1 MILGRDWIHA
11 NQCVPSS
18 LHQFLIQWVGDNI
31 EIIHADPLAE
41 ISIADASIGEAGSI
55 VCLSGRDLSGYEFIS
70 FTSSGFVPV
79 SLKLIDNQLN
89 IIV

>member
-31 EIIHADPLAE
+31 EIVHADPLAE
-41 ISIADASIGEAGSI
+41 ITIADASIGEAGSI
-55 VCLSGRDLSGYEFIS
+55 VCLSGIFQDMSLLALLVLDLYLFH
-70 FTSSGFVPV
+70 
-79 SLKLIDNQLN
+79 
-89 IIV
+89 